1 MPMYPYPTNVT
12 GFASLFMYINDVA
25 SSGLVNF
32 GLVISIAF
40 ACVLFF
46 SMGSNVKQAFLA
58 ASFGGLLISSLF
70 GAMGVVT
77 TLVPLGFLAG
87 VCIGFIWVK
96 TSADD

>member
-87 VCIGFIWVK
+87 VGIGFIWVK